1 MTNPDIITVDEGNF
15 DYHVVVYSDNV
26 PVLVDFRAD
35 WSDASQRI
43 SPVLEGLANQL
54 AGRFRLAI
62 LNVDQNQKIA
72 ARFQIN
78 SIPTL
83 TIFENGQVI
92 HQMSGSKTT
101 LQVVDFVKRSFPGPG
116 NIALEKATSKYLK
129 QDFAGVE
136 ESLEALASQ
145 EPEYP
150 RGQLLLLKSYLR
162 QGNILDAQT
171 LLEHFPASPESQAA
185 ERLQPLV
192 KELFSSQELGLKT
205 TFEGDAVYYRA
216 LKLVVKN
223 NLPAAL
229 DGLLGILKK
238 DKNHRGNITRELV
251 IAILELMDDSSPLTK
266 EYRQQLANILF

>member
-15 DYHVVVYSDNV
+15 EYHVVLYSDNI

-35 WSDASQRI
+35 WSEASQRI

-54 AGRFRLAI
+54 AGRFRLAK
-62 LNVDQNQKIA
+62 LNVDQNQNIA
-72 ARFQIN
+72 ARFQVN

-83 TIFENGQVI
+83 TIFENGQVM

-101 LQVVDFVKRSFPGPG
+101 LQVVDFVRRSFPGPG
-116 NIALEKATSKYLK
+116 NIALEKAHSKYLK
-129 QDFAGVE
+129 QDFSGVE
-136 ESLEALASQ
+136 ESLSAVSSQ
-145 EPEYP
+145 AAEYP

-162 QGNILDAQT
+162 QGKILDAQT
-171 LLEHFPASPESQAA
+171 VLEHFPASTESRSA
-185 ERLQPLV
+185 EQLQPLV
-192 KELFSSQELGLKT
+192 KELFASQELGLKSN
-205 TFEGDAVYYRA
+205 FEGDAIYYRA
-216 LKLVVKN
+216 LNLVVKN

-238 DKNHRGNITRELV
+238 DKNHRQNITREVV